1 MIEGLGIAVIGVFVI
16 SRIIVDIWPFQM
28 PGRLGAMFGAE
39 AKKDHERHP
48 VGYWLERIV
57 MMANRCLDCYYW
69 RWRNWNFKLRYVEG
83 LAPSHQTPLLQS
95 PRAELDYTTIQTVHS

>member
-39 AKKDHERHP
+39 AKKGHERHP

-57 MMANRCLDCYYW
+57 MMAIGAWIVIIGVGVIGISN
-69 RWRNWNFKLRYVEG
+69 
-83 LAPSHQTPLLQS
+83 
-95 PRAELDYTTIQTVHS
+95 